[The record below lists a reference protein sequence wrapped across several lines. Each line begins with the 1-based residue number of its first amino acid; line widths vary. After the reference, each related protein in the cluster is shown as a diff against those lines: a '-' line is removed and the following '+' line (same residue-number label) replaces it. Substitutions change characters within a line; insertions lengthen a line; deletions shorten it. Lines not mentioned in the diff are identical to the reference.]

1 MITRPGGVE
10 GMGMSCGPGRS
21 GGRSRMG
28 PRLLHEGLLG
38 LLALFA
44 FVTTSSFAQM
54 IIENPARPKAANAG
68 RVVTPQEV
76 VAISDEG
83 TSDYYFKWP
92 RGLRA
97 APGGSLLLTDEN
109 QVLEF
114 DANGRFVLNL
124 FKKGQG
130 PGETPYPGTGVA
142 TEKDIVVYSGYPSKL
157 VYFSPSGQYE
167 KETAV
172 RAEGQTSLSLI
183 GYQAGR
189 FYFEAGEFPRTTG
202 DPDFVDNPRTIV
214 TVSEPDSTIHPLST
228 FVTRAWVVTSPGG
241 GGGMFDIT
249 NLIAVPFQKKLLA
262 LIHTEDYLI
271 KIYDPEANKVV
282 REFRRTYA
290 RVKGEPLTETEKK
303 GGVILNGQHYTR
315 PERKL
320 ENDVKNVLA
329 RDGQIW
335 AVTSTR
341 DKAKGILIDV
351 FDGDGIY
358 RDCFWLKLPEPAL
371 GSILSPDQCALDGE
385 FLWVVERAEDETFS
399 IKKYRVAS
407 SQARGTVPLRGQS
420 PAI

>member
-1 MITRPGGVE
+1 VVA
-10 GMGMSCGPGRS
+10 
-21 GGRSRMG
+21 
-28 PRLLHEGLLG
+28 PR
-38 LLALFA
+38 
-44 FVTTSSFAQM
+44 
-54 IIENPARPKAANAG
+54 
-68 RVVTPQEV
+68 EV
-76 VAISDEG
+76 VSISDEG
-83 TSDYYFKWP
+83 TSDYYFEWP

-97 APGGSLLLTDEN
+97 APGGSLLLTDEA
-109 QVLEF
+109 QLLEF
-114 DANGRFVLNL
+114 RADGRFVRNL

-130 PGETPYPGTGVA
+130 PGEMPYSGTCLA
-142 TEKDIVVYSGYPSKL
+142 TEKNIVVYSGYPSKL

-172 RAEGQTSLSLI
+172 RAEGRTSLSLI

-214 TVSEPDSTIHPLST
+214 TVSEPDSTIHLLST

-249 NLIAVPFQKKLLA
+249 NLIAVPFQKNFLA

-271 KIYDPEANKVV
+271 KIYDPEADKVV
-282 REFRRTYA
+282 KEFRRTYA

-371 GSILSPDQCALDGE
+371 GSILSPGQCALDGE

-399 IKKYRVAS
+399 IKKYQV
-407 SQARGTVPLRGQS
+407 V
-420 PAI
+420 I